1 MYAVTGLYEI
11 FCSGVSI
18 LLNTVL
24 ILKKYIEIALLEPFK
39 VQNIKKKICYFMRP
53 PVNLYWHIAPG
64 VAYPVLHIFIILS
77 CANTSCRTF

>member
-39 VQNIKKKICYFMRP
+39 VQNIKKKS
-53 PVNLYWHIAPG
+53 V
-64 VAYPVLHIFIILS
+64 IL
-77 CANTSCRTF
+77 